1 MNTTRSTPS
10 HPLPNHPLPNMPP
23 STTSARRLLGRAVA
37 IGLATTVLLG
47 ACAGTQQRPPELVRL
62 QADLDRLHADPYVV
76 QYAPQELRAADNAV
90 AFLWA
95 EGDEFGERV
104 FDHNVY
110 LAQRMVG
117 IAEATGHGLAAE
129 ARIDALGGERELLIV
144 QARSLET
151 ERARAAAARAQAE
164 ADAARYAAGRAIS
177 DAERER
183 LDAMRARE
191 LAQRDAEEAR
201 RAAEMAR
208 LEAERARAQLAQ
220 METMITELKAEQ
232 TERGLVVTLDD
243 VLFEVDRADLKPG
256 AMRDLRQLADALI
269 RFPETEVSIEGH
281 TDSTG
286 TSEYNE
292 DLSERRAAAVRNYL
306 LAQGVDRRR
315 LDTLGLG
322 EHQPVASND
331 TAAGRQQNRRVEV
344 VIQDDAGLVVI
355 EDD

>member
-110 LAQRMVG
+110 LAQRMIG

-151 ERARAAAARAQAE
+151 E
-164 ADAARYAAGRAIS
+164 
-177 DAERER
+177 
-183 LDAMRARE
+183 RARE